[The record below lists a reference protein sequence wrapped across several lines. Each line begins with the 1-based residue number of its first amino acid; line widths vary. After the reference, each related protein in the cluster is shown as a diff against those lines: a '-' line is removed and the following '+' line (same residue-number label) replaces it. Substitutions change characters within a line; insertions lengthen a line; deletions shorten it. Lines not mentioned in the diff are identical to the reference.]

1 MRNTSFARQLVLILA
16 PIGLL
21 LLETPA
27 ATAAPHCF
35 GKPATI
41 VGTPRSDVLRGTGR
55 ADVIVGRGGSDHIR
69 GKGGG
74 DRICGG
80 EGSDNELL
88 GGPGR
93 DRISGGSEGDF
104 ALGGRGNDILKGGP
118 GWDTMYGDPGSDL
131 LVGGP
136 GGDQL
141 EGGRDDDALIGGPG
155 DDDIGGLADQGDDIG
170 NGGDGD
176 DILRHLLG
184 NDALDGG
191 PGLDLIDA
199 FGDQS
204 GVTID
209 LAAGIST
216 GAGKGIASLTGIEGV
231 RGTDYD
237 DVLVGDDADNLFTPI
252 YGDDTIDGGPGRD
265 LVNFD
270 RFEDSVFTG
279 LTIDLAAG
287 TAEGAGSDTL
297 IAIEDVQGSEGP
309 DVIRGDSGDN
319 LLMGFY
325 DDDMLEGH
333 AGDDVLDGDLPGDG
347 SDFTEDV
354 GDGGTHIAGDVCV
367 DLAEMVNCESTTL
380 PGRDLGPW
388 IERILPWPLVARV
401 EMSGGRR
408 I

>member
-1 MRNTSFARQLVLILA
+1 
-16 PIGLL
+16 
-21 LLETPA
+21 
-27 ATAAPHCF
+27 
-35 GKPATI
+35 
-41 VGTPRSDVLRGTGR
+41 VGTPKSDVLRGTGR

-69 GKGGG
+69 GMGGD

-80 EGSDNELL
+80 EGADNDLL
-88 GGPGR
+88 GGPGH

-131 LVGGP
+131 LVGGL

-141 EGGRDDDALIGGPG
+141 EGGRDDDTLIGGPG
-155 DDDIGGLADQGDDIG
+155 NDDIGGFNPDGGDDIG
-170 NGGDGD
+170 RGDS
-176 DILRHLLG
+176 G
-184 NDALDGG
+184 NDVLRLSVGNDFLDGG
-191 PGLDLIDA
+191 PGFDLVDA
-199 FGDQS
+199 FGNPGQEE

-209 LAAGIST
+209 LASAVATSPGI
-216 GAGKGIASLTGIEGV
+216 GIAALSSIEAAQ
-231 RGTDYD
+231 GTDQN
-237 DVLVGDDADNLFTPI
+237 DVLIGNEGDNLFTPI

-265 LVNFD
+265 IVNFD

-309 DVIRGDSGDN
+309 DVIKGDAGDN

-325 DDDMLEGH
+325 GDDLLEGL
-333 AGDDVLDGDLPGDG
+333 AGDDVLDGDLLGDD
-347 SDFTEDV
+347 SDFADDS
-354 GDGGTHIAGDVCV
+354 GDGGTHIAGDICL
-367 DLAEMVNCESTTL
+367 DLDEMVNCESTL
-380 PGRDLGPW
+380 PPGRDLGFW
-388 IERILPWPLVARV
+388 VERVLPWLLVV
-401 EMSGGRR
+401 EAEVSGGRR